1 MAAFQTTF
9 GFTALSSDGA
19 FAVHMAVMLA
29 LKRLDVA
36 LTFFNNRECHQDL
49 RLRVSRVDLLLR
61 AVSLLLRFVKTAMFA
76 KCRLM
81 PIRD

>member
-29 LKRLDVA
+29 LKRLDVEWICCCV
-36 LTFFNNRECHQDL
+36 LYRYFCGL
-49 RLRVSRVDLLLR
+49 
-61 AVSLLLRFVKTAMFA
+61 
-76 KCRLM
+76 
-81 PIRD
+81 